1 MFSTE
6 LPATWDVCEINGSE
20 KGPQGVLLV
29 LQTVDLRPD
38 RGHHERGA
46 PAYVQLNQAVDIALA
61 LVSEG
66 DEVRLV
72 KVDQVILF
80 FIAHPH

>member
-1 MFSTE
+1 MLPTE
-6 LPATWDVCEINGSE
+6 LPATWNVCEVDGSE

-29 LQTVDLRPD
+29 LQTEDLRPD

-46 PAYVQLNQAVDIALA
+46 PGYVQLDQAVDVALG
-61 LVSEG
+61 LISEG

-80 FIAHPH
+80 FLTHHR